1 MPVNNFKQVLERGIV
16 VHIWFFFILFYFWLS
31 LQQKRKGHLISLS
44 AWSRNPKAFILSPHH
59 IKYAKNPECFCTVNC
74 IMFSSHL
81 ALLSVFT
88 FHWSVVCFHL
98 VVSLEGYHKLHY
110 FNFYYCYYFKLLEVN
125 TAWWIKVK
133 NSYLKHSMEKKIWM
147 VLFWRESLACSFEWF
162 VFRKQ
167 KPHH

>member
-16 VHIWFFFILFYFWLS
+16 VHIWFFFFFWLS
-31 LQQKRKGHLISLS
+31 QQQKQKGHLSSLS
-44 AWSRNPKAFILSPHH
+44 AWSRNPKTFILSPHH

-98 VVSLEGYHKLHY
+98 LVSLQEYHKLHY
-110 FNFYYCYYFKLLEVN
+110 FNFYYYYFYYFKLLEVN

-133 NSYLKHSMEKKIWM
+133 NSYLKHSIEKKK
-147 VLFWRESLACSFEWF
+147 
-162 VFRKQ
+162 RK
-167 KPHH
+167 